1 MQCLVTQ
8 LCLTLCPPGS
18 SVHWGSPGKHIGVG
32 CHTLLQESS
41 RPRDW
46 TRVSCIAGRFF
57 TSWATREAHSFI
69 CWTKKYENNVMSKMN
84 KLNKDNFSPSFWN
97 YSSLIDESKSLIW
110 IFFLVRNDQGVVTIT
125 KEFIEC
131 AIYIY
136 DWILKPGSL
145 FKFWLCQL
153 TRWVTWGKSLK
164 VSMFWIP
171 CI

>member
-1 MQCLVTQ
+1 MLCLVTQ
-8 LCLTLCPPGS
+8 LCLTLCLPGS
-18 SVHWGSPGKHIGVG
+18 SVHWGSPGKNIGVG

-84 KLNKDNFSPSFWN
+84 KLNKDNFSPSLWN

-110 IFFLVRNDQGVVTIT
+110 IFFWSKMISCSNYNKGVYRMCYLYLWLDSETWFPVQ
-125 KEFIEC
+125 
-131 AIYIY
+131 
-136 DWILKPGSL
+136 ILTLS
-145 FKFWLCQL
+145 
-153 TRWVTWGKSLK
+153 TY
-164 VSMFWIP
+164 
-171 CI
+171 